1 LGNGLISGWIISI
14 VGSFRKSI
22 HLLKVVCAEDVVAVH
37 DGEELEA
44 RIAKVVDIS
53 GRFENFP
60 LTCDGTWCTGSGSYD
75 R

>member
-1 LGNGLISGWIISI
+1 LISGWIISI

-60 LTCDGTWCTGSGSYD
+60 ADMRWNVVYRIGIL
-75 R
+75 